1 MVKSTS
7 LGRRLGIVATAGL
20 LSVALPAGAAWA
32 QKVKDKGTAET
43 TPSVVE
49 TEFSVDIPEIASV
62 DSNVDDDT
70 IRAIFSGA
78 LIENADALAGLTA
91 TSITIP
97 EITLLTTTT
106 VDGEPKEATV
116 TFSDLVLS
124 DVADGIAG
132 SVALS
137 GMAADAGDE
146 GTGDFGAFSA
156 SNFDIGGVLGLYGL
170 VDGSD
175 QTELETIYTD
185 FNFEGGSFAAEDI
198 ACTMGPMTVGELKAR
213 PLKTSF
219 AEMVALVETLDADE
233 DPSPAQISQIV
244 RMYAD
249 FFTAFESSPSQFG
262 GFDCTGEEDGKPMSF
277 SIAGM
282 SMGAMSPGVYPS
294 VSMDGFDVTVEGDG
308 TFQVGNITIKQ
319 MDLSGPIAA
328 IENAPAELD
337 EAWFEANAR
346 TLIPAFEG
354 FSLSGLVFDIPD
366 PDADGERISANIG
379 SFDLTLSDYLNGIP
393 TAVRNTADN
402 IVIDLPE
409 NSDDETLQQFL
420 AMGLTSVDTSYVID
434 SAWNEAEDTI
444 VVNEI
449 SMTGAD
455 LGKIVLT
462 GLLTNATE
470 NLFSLNENQ
479 ALAAAMG
486 IGVRSVKLDMSDDG
500 LADMLVQIAAAE
512 DGSDPATIRPVFAGL
527 AEGTI
532 VGMLAGAADAQKV
545 GGAVSAFIAGT
556 ARNLSIELT
565 SKEPAGL
572 GIFDFMAA
580 EDDPTI
586 LLGKVNIDATAK

>member
-20 LSVALPAGAAWA
+20 MSVALPAGAAWA
-32 QKVKDKGTAET
+32 QKVKDKGTSTSA
-43 TPSVVE
+43 PAVVE
-49 TEFSVDIPEIASV
+49 TDFSVEIPDIQSV

-78 LIENADALAGLTA
+78 LVENADALAGLTA

-97 EITLLTTTT
+97 EIMVHTTTT
-106 VDGEPKEATV
+106 VDGDARQSTI

-132 SVALS
+132 SVALA

-146 GTGDFGAFSA
+146 GSGTFGAFSA
-156 SNFDIGGVLGLYGL
+156 SNFDIGGVLGIYGL
-170 VDGSD
+170 VDGNE

-185 FNFEGGSFAAEDI
+185 FNFEGGSFAAEDVT
-198 ACTMGPMTVGELKAR
+198 CTMGSMTVGELKAR

-219 AEMVALVETLDADE
+219 VEMIALVETLDGDE
-233 DPSPAQISQIV
+233 DPTPAQLGQIV

-249 FFTAFESSPSQFG
+249 FFTAFESSPSEFG
-262 GFDCTGEEDGKPMSF
+262 GFDCTGEDEGRPMNF
-277 SIAGM
+277 SIASM
-282 SMGAMSPGVYPS
+282 SMGPMSPGVYPS
-294 VSMDGFDVTVEGDG
+294 VSMDGFDITVEGDG
-308 TFQVGNITIKQ
+308 TFQMGNVTIKQ
-319 MDLSGPIAA
+319 MDLSGPLAV
-328 IENAPAELD
+328 IENAPEELT
-337 EAWFEANAR
+337 EAWFTTNAR
-346 TLIPAFEG
+346 ALIPAFEG
-354 FSLSGLVFDIPD
+354 FSMSGLVFDIPD

-379 SFDLTLSDYLNGIP
+379 NFDLTLGDYINGIP
-393 TAVRNTADN
+393 ASVRNTADN
-402 IVIDLPE
+402 IIIDLPE

-434 SAWNEAEDTI
+434 SAWNEAENSI
-444 VVNEI
+444 VINEI

-486 IGVRSVKLDMSDDG
+486 IGVRSVKLDVTDDG
-500 LADMLVQIAAAE
+500 LGDMLAALAGE
-512 DGSDPATIRPVFAGL
+512 GADPATMRPVFAGL

-532 VGMLAGAADAQKV
+532 IGMLADAADAQKV
-545 GGAVSAFIAGT
+545 GGAVSSFIEGA

-586 LLGKVNIDATAK
+586 LLGKVNVDATAK